1 MRISD
6 WSSDV
11 CSSDLPARGADRGG
25 GMTQRLTLR
34 RPAAWHAHL
43 RDGPMLAAVA
53 GYTPRQFARAIVM
66 PNLSPPI
73 TTAAA
78 ADAYRDRLLTAIPAG
93 TTYTPL
99 MPTPLPAPAH
109 TQAAQEELDLKNDE

>member
-25 GMTQRLTLR
+25 GMTQRLTLG
-34 RPAAWHAHL
+34 RPDDWHVHL

-53 GYTPRQFARAIVM
+53 GYTARQFARAIVM

-73 TTAAA
+73 TTAAPA
-78 ADAYRDRLLTAIPAG
+78 EAYRDRIPIGRESCRERGGQYVSIWVAAG
-93 TTYTPL
+93 L
-99 MPTPLPAPAH
+99 
-109 TQAAQEELDLKNDE
+109 

>member
-1 MRISD
+1 MLASPRPQGAG
-6 WSSDV
+6 WP
-11 CSSDLPARGADRGG
+11 PARGADRGG

-34 RPAAWHAHL
+34 RPDDWHVHL

-53 GYTPRQFARAIVM
+53 GYTARQLARAIVM

-78 ADAYRDRLLTAIPAG
+78 AEEYRDRNLAALPPGHGFPPAALLPPPRGRSAG
-93 TTYTPL
+93 GHPRV
-99 MPTPLPAPAH
+99 
-109 TQAAQEELDLKNDE
+109 